1 MTRPVV
7 RATAAALA
15 VVTALGA
22 AACGKGGGG
31 KQGGIKV
38 GPGVTTKAIKLG
50 ILTDLSGVF
59 APLGKPLASAT
70 QLYWKQQN
78 ARGGVCGRKVEI
90 VVRDH
95 GYNPQKAVTLYRD
108 MEPDIAGLQQLLG
121 SPITV
126 ALKPTL
132 DKQHMYVGLAA
143 WTPALV
149 SDPNIQITGTTYD
162 LEMINGIDYLVKKGL
177 LKKGDTV
184 GHLYFE
190 GDYGEGALLGSKYAA
205 TKYGLKLLEQ
215 KIKATDTDMSGPVSA
230 FKRAGV
236 KAILITVAPE
246 QTAATAGVAK
256 AQGLNVPIMGSG
268 PVWAPQLL
276 GTPAGSALAKN
287 LYVSAS
293 LSPYSLAK
301 PGPIAV
307 KRAWSKTF
315 PKAAANSVSVDFG
328 WATATVMNE
337 VLKKA
342 CANKDLT
349 RQGLVNALH
358 QLSGIS
364 LGGLVAGP
372 LDYTTKGQPPT
383 RVVYISHVDKSQPGG
398 LRTLTPQGY
407 EASTAKDY
415 KSPAG

>member
-15 VVTALGA
+15 VVAALGA

-276 GTPAGSALAKN
+276 GTPAGSALAK
-287 LYVSAS
+287 
-293 LSPYSLAK
+293 